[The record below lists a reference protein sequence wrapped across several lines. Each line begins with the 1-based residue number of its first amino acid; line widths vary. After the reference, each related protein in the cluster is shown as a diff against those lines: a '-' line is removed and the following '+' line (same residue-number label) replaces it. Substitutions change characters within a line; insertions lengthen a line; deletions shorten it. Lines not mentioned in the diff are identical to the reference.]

1 MDQSFKRASGLSL
14 IIGSL
19 LLTLTMILH
28 PSGGSI
34 EHILHVVRVNM
45 ISHSLAIASL
55 PFIGFGYYGVATALL
70 TKSKLSM
77 LALAVAALGLVAAMM
92 AGTINGL
99 TLSLFL
105 QGSSEDLQNQAEVI
119 KAIMRYG
126 FAINRPMDYILMG
139 AFMLSMG
146 IWSVLILRTPVF
158 PKWLAYLGLGLVA
171 LGCLGFVM
179 RFNYIHLTG
188 FRIFVFS
195 LVGWIISMGAYLM
208 RRQG

>member
-34 EHILHVVRVNM
+34 EHILHVVQVNM

-70 TKSKLSM
+70 TKSKISI
-77 LALAVAALGLVAAMM
+77 LALAVATLGLVAAMM

-105 QGSSEDLQNQAEVI
+105 QGSAEDLQNQVEVI

-126 FAINRPMDYILMG
+126 FAINRPMDYILIG

-146 IWSVLILRTPVF
+146 IWSVLILRTTVF
-158 PKWLAYLGLGLVA
+158 PKWLAYLGLGLVV
-171 LGCLGFVM
+171 LGILGFAM
-179 RFNYIHLTG
+179 RFDYIHLGG
-188 FRIFVFS
+188 FRAFIFS
-195 LVGWIISMGAYLM
+195 LVGWIVGMGVALM
-208 RRQG
+208 RK

>member
-34 EHILHVVRVNM
+34 EHILHVVQVNM

-70 TKSKLSM
+70 TKSKISI
-77 LALAVAALGLVAAMM
+77 LALAVATLGLVAAMM

-105 QGSSEDLQNQAEVI
+105 QGSAEDLQNQVEVI

-126 FAINRPMDYILMG
+126 FAINRPMDFILMG

-146 IWSVLILRTPVF
+146 IWSVLILRTTVF
-158 PKWLAYLGLGLVA
+158 PQWLAYLGLGLVA
-171 LGCLGFVM
+171 LGILGFAM
-179 RFNYIHLTG
+179 RFDYIHLDG
-188 FRIFVFS
+188 FRIFIFGM
-195 LVGWIISMGAYLM
+195 VGWIVGMGVALM
-208 RRQG
+208 RK

>member
-1 MDQSFKRASGLSL
+1 MDQSFKRASGFSL

-34 EHILHVVRVNM
+34 EHILHVVQVNM

-70 TKSKLSM
+70 TKSKISI
-77 LALAVAALGLVAAMM
+77 LALAVAILGLVAAMM

-105 QGSSEDLQNQAEVI
+105 QGSAEDLQNQVEVI

-146 IWSVLILRTPVF
+146 IWSVLILRTNVF
-158 PKWLAYLGLGLVA
+158 PKWLAYLGLGLVV
-171 LGCLGFVM
+171 LGSLGFVM
-179 RFNYIHLTG
+179 RFDYIHLDG
-188 FRIFVFS
+188 FRIFVLS
-195 LVGWIISMGAYLM
+195 LVGWNVGTGVALM
-208 RRQG
+208 RK

>member
-1 MDQSFKRASGLSL
+1 MDQSFKRTSGLSL

-34 EHILHVVRVNM
+34 EHILHMVRVNM
-45 ISHSLAIASL
+45 ISHSLAIVSL

-77 LALAVAALGLVAAMM
+77 LGLAVAALGLVAAMM

-105 QGSSEDLQNQAEVI
+105 QGSTADLQNQAEVI

-146 IWSVLILRTPVF
+146 IWSVLILRLGAF
-158 PKWLAYLGLGLVA
+158 PKWLGYLGLTLVV
-171 LGCLGFVM
+171 LGTAGFAM
-179 RFNYIHLTG
+179 RFNFIHLAG
-188 FRIFVFS
+188 FRVFIFG
-195 LVGWIISMGAYLM
+195 LLTWIVSMGVYLT
-208 RRQG
+208 RK